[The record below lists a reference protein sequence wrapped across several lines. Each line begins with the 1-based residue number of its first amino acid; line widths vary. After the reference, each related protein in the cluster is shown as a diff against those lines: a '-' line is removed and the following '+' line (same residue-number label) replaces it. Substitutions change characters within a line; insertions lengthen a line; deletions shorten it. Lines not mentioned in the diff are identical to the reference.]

1 MAPDTATLASG
12 SWDTSVMIWRT
23 HTGERLHTLAGHSN
37 WILSLAFSA
46 DGRRLVSGSRDKTV
60 RVWDPH
66 SGQLLGVGG
75 GDCAQFVEY
84 VALSPD
90 GTKLVSGYSDEA
102 TRIWCMMVAHA
113 VRDRR

>member
-1 MAPDTATLASG
+1 MGHERHDLA
-12 SWDTSVMIWRT
+12 DP
-23 HTGERLHTLAGHSN
+23 HGHSN
-37 WILSLAFSA
+37 WILSHAFSA
-46 DGRRLVSGSRDKTV
+46 DGRRLISGSRDKTV